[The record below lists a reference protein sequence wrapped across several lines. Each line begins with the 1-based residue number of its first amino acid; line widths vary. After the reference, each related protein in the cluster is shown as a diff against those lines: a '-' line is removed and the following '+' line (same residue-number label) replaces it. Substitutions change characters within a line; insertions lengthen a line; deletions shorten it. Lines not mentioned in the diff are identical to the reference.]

1 MHAGN
6 PGARPPAAGE
16 EGGGRRG
23 RGGEGEGGEGREEG
37 EGREGGGRREEGE
50 GRGGGG
56 RGGEGGGRREGGRR
70 EEGGGRREEG
80 EGRGGEGRGGRR
92 EGGREGGRG
101 GAGARG
107 PSVWAAGRRAY
118 CACARRE
125 GTGSGSAMAASVFYS
140 RRLAAAALRSRGSR
154 PALRAAAQVLGSS
167 GFFNNHGLQ
176 VQQQQQRNLSLHE
189 YMSMELLQ
197 EAGVSIPKGH
207 VAKSPDE
214 AYAVAKKLGSKDVVI
229 KAQVLAGGRGK
240 GTFESGLKGGVKIVF
255 SPEEAKAVSSQMIG
269 KKLFTKQTGEK
280 GRICNQ
286 VLVCERRYPRR
297 EYYFAI
303 TMERSFQG
311 PVLIGSSQGGVNIED
326 VAAETPEAIVK
337 EPIDIV
343 EGIKKEQAVRLAQ
356 KMGFPSNIVDSAAEN
371 MVKLYNLF
379 LKYDATMV
387 EINPMVED
395 SDGTVLCMDAKI
407 NFDSNSAY
415 RQKKIFDLQDW
426 TQEDEREKGAAKANL
441 NYIGLDGNIGCLV
454 NGAGLAMAT
463 MDIIKLHGG
472 TPANF
477 LDVGGGATV
486 HQVTEAFKLITS
498 DKKYSVHTEVLAIL
512 VNIFGGIMRCD
523 VIAQGIVMAVKDLE
537 IKIPIVVRLQ
547 GTRVDDA
554 KALITDSG
562 LKILACDDLDE
573 AAKMQLARDDK
584 KRTLCPLPSVYRGGC
599 VKRSANVRPPEKLPG
614 NVSAHSADGKAQ
626 RGLCVIDPPLLK
638 I

>member
-1 MHAGN
+1 
-6 PGARPPAAGE
+6 
-16 EGGGRRG
+16 
-23 RGGEGEGGEGREEG
+23 
-37 EGREGGGRREEGE
+37 
-50 GRGGGG
+50 
-56 RGGEGGGRREGGRR
+56 
-70 EEGGGRREEG
+70 
-80 EGRGGEGRGGRR
+80 
-92 EGGREGGRG
+92 
-101 GAGARG
+101 
-107 PSVWAAGRRAY
+107 
-118 CACARRE
+118 
-125 GTGSGSAMAASVFYS
+125 MAASMIFS
-140 RRLAAAALRSRGSR
+140 RLSATAALRSHGHRT
-154 PALRAAAQVLGSS
+154 ALRAAAKVLGSS
-167 GFFNNHGLQ
+167 GLLNNQGFQL
-176 VQQQQQRNLSLHE
+176 QQQQQRKLSLHE
-189 YMSMELLQ
+189 YLSMDLLK
-197 EAGVSIPKGH
+197 EAGIAVPNGQ
-207 VAKSPDE
+207 VAKSADE
-214 AYAVAKKLGSKDVVI
+214 AYAVAKKLGSNDIVI

-255 SPEEAKAVSSQMIG
+255 SPEEAKAVSAQMIG

-280 GRICNQ
+280 GRICNS

-326 VAAETPEAIVK
+326 VAAENPEAIFK
-337 EPIDIV
+337 EPIDIM
-343 EGIKKEQAVRLAQ
+343 EGIKKEQAARLAQ
-356 KMGFPSNIVDSAAEN
+356 NMGFPSGLVDSAADN
-371 MVKLYNLF
+371 MMKLYELF

-395 SDGTVLCMDAKI
+395 ADGGVLCMDAKI
-407 NFDSNSAY
+407 NFDSNSYY

-426 TQEDEREKGAAKANL
+426 TQEDERDKEAAKADL

-486 HQVTEAFKLITS
+486 DQVTQAFKLITS
-498 DKKYSVHTEVLAIL
+498 DKKVLAIL

-554 KALITDSG
+554 KALIADSG

-573 AAKMQLARDDK
+573 AAKMVVKLSEIVTLAKQAQVDVKFQL
-584 KRTLCPLPSVYRGGC
+584 P
-599 VKRSANVRPPEKLPG
+599 
-614 NVSAHSADGKAQ
+614 
-626 RGLCVIDPPLLK
+626 I
-638 I
+638 

>member
-1 MHAGN
+1 
-6 PGARPPAAGE
+6 
-16 EGGGRRG
+16 
-23 RGGEGEGGEGREEG
+23 
-37 EGREGGGRREEGE
+37 
-50 GRGGGG
+50 
-56 RGGEGGGRREGGRR
+56 
-70 EEGGGRREEG
+70 
-80 EGRGGEGRGGRR
+80 
-92 EGGREGGRG
+92 
-101 GAGARG
+101 
-107 PSVWAAGRRAY
+107 
-118 CACARRE
+118 
-125 GTGSGSAMAASVFYS
+125 MAASVLYS
-140 RRLAAAALRSRGSR
+140 CLRAAATLRSHQSR
-154 PALRAAAQVLGSS
+154 TALRAAAQVLGSS
-167 GFFNNHGLQ
+167 GLFNNHVLQ
-176 VQQQQQRNLSLHE
+176 IQQPQQRHLSLHE
-189 YMSMELLQ
+189 YMSMGLLQ

-214 AYAVAKKLGSKDVVI
+214 AYAIAKKLGSKDVVI

-303 TMERSFQG
+303 TMERSFQ
-311 PVLIGSSQGGVNIED
+311 
-326 VAAETPEAIVK
+326 
-337 EPIDIV
+337 
-343 EGIKKEQAVRLAQ
+343 LAQ
-356 KMGFPSNIVDSAAEN
+356 KMGFPPNIVDSAAEN
-371 MVKLYNLF
+371 MIKLYNLF

-395 SDGTVLCMDAKI
+395 SDGAVLCMDAKI

-426 TQEDEREKGAAKANL
+426 TQEDERDKDAAKADL

-498 DKKYSVHTEVLAIL
+498 DKKVLAIL

-554 KALITDSG
+554 KALIADSG

-573 AAKMQLARDDK
+573 AAKMVVKLSEIVTLAKQAQVDVKFQL
-584 KRTLCPLPSVYRGGC
+584 P
-599 VKRSANVRPPEKLPG
+599 
-614 NVSAHSADGKAQ
+614 
-626 RGLCVIDPPLLK
+626 I
-638 I
+638 

>member
-1 MHAGN
+1 
-6 PGARPPAAGE
+6 
-16 EGGGRRG
+16 
-23 RGGEGEGGEGREEG
+23 
-37 EGREGGGRREEGE
+37 
-50 GRGGGG
+50 
-56 RGGEGGGRREGGRR
+56 
-70 EEGGGRREEG
+70 
-80 EGRGGEGRGGRR
+80 
-92 EGGREGGRG
+92 
-101 GAGARG
+101 
-107 PSVWAAGRRAY
+107 
-118 CACARRE
+118 
-125 GTGSGSAMAASVFYS
+125 MAASMVYS
-140 RRLAAAALRSRGSR
+140 RLLAAATLRSHR
-154 PALRAAAQVLGSS
+154 PRTALQAAAQVLGSS
-167 GFFNNHGLQ
+167 GLFNNHGLQ

-197 EAGVSIPKGH
+197 EAGVSIPRGY

-214 AYAVAKKLGSKDVVI
+214 AYAIAKKLGSKDVVI

-286 VLVCERRYPRR
+286 VLVCERKYPRR

-326 VAAETPEAIVK
+326 VAAETPDAIVK
-337 EPIDIV
+337 EPVDIV
-343 EGIKKEQAVRLAQ
+343 EGIKKEQALRLAQ
-356 KMGFPSNIVDSAAEN
+356 KMGFPTNIVDSAAEN
-371 MVKLYNLF
+371 MVKLYSLF

-395 SDGTVLCMDAKI
+395 SDGAGSHSEFNCHSHLTWNRSSILCMDAKI

-415 RQKKIFDLQDW
+415 RQKKIFALQDW
-426 TQEDEREKGAAKANL
+426 TQEDERDKHAAQADL

-498 DKKYSVHTEVLAIL
+498 DKKVMAIL

-537 IKIPIVVRLQ
+537 IKIPVVVRLQ

-554 KALITDSG
+554 KAVIADSG

-573 AAKMQLARDDK
+573 AARMVVKLSEIVNLAKQAHVDVKFQL
-584 KRTLCPLPSVYRGGC
+584 P
-599 VKRSANVRPPEKLPG
+599 
-614 NVSAHSADGKAQ
+614 
-626 RGLCVIDPPLLK
+626 I
-638 I
+638 

>member
-1 MHAGN
+1 
-6 PGARPPAAGE
+6 
-16 EGGGRRG
+16 
-23 RGGEGEGGEGREEG
+23 
-37 EGREGGGRREEGE
+37 
-50 GRGGGG
+50 
-56 RGGEGGGRREGGRR
+56 
-70 EEGGGRREEG
+70 
-80 EGRGGEGRGGRR
+80 
-92 EGGREGGRG
+92 
-101 GAGARG
+101 
-107 PSVWAAGRRAY
+107 
-118 CACARRE
+118 
-125 GTGSGSAMAASVFYS
+125 MAASMFYS
-140 RRLAAAALRSRGSR
+140 RLLAAAALRSRGSR
-154 PALRAAAQVLGSS
+154 PALWAAAQVLGSS
-167 GFFNNHGLQ
+167 GLFNNHGLQ
-176 VQQQQQRNLSLHE
+176 IQQQQQRNLSLHE

-214 AYAVAKKLGSKDVVI
+214 AYAIAKKLGSKDVVI

-286 VLVCERRYPRR
+286 VLVCERKYPRR

-343 EGIKKEQAVRLAQ
+343 EGIKKEQAVRVCCILKNFYLALLD
-356 KMGFPSNIVDSAAEN
+356 K
-371 MVKLYNLF
+371 YNTL
-379 LKYDATMV
+379 
-387 EINPMVED
+387 
-395 SDGTVLCMDAKI
+395 LCMDAKI

-426 TQEDEREKGAAKANL
+426 TQEDERDKDAAKADL

-498 DKKYSVHTEVLAIL
+498 DKKVLAIL

-573 AAKMQLARDDK
+573 AAKMVVKLSEIVTLAKQAQVDVKFQL
-584 KRTLCPLPSVYRGGC
+584 P
-599 VKRSANVRPPEKLPG
+599 
-614 NVSAHSADGKAQ
+614 
-626 RGLCVIDPPLLK
+626 I
-638 I
+638 

>member
-1 MHAGN
+1 M
-6 PGARPPAAGE
+6 
-16 EGGGRRG
+16 
-23 RGGEGEGGEGREEG
+23 
-37 EGREGGGRREEGE
+37 
-50 GRGGGG
+50 
-56 RGGEGGGRREGGRR
+56 
-70 EEGGGRREEG
+70 
-80 EGRGGEGRGGRR
+80 
-92 EGGREGGRG
+92 
-101 GAGARG
+101 
-107 PSVWAAGRRAY
+107 
-118 CACARRE
+118 
-125 GTGSGSAMAASVFYS
+125 
-140 RRLAAAALRSRGSR
+140 
-154 PALRAAAQVLGSS
+154 QVLGSS
-167 GFFNNHGLQ
+167 GLFNNHGLQ
-176 VQQQQQRNLSLHE
+176 IQQQQKRNLSLHE

-356 KMGFPSNIVDSAAEN
+356 KMGFPPNIVDSAAEN
-371 MVKLYNLF
+371 MIKLYNLF

-395 SDGTVLCMDAKI
+395 SDGAVLCMDAKI

-426 TQEDEREKGAAKANL
+426 TQEDERDKDAAKADL

-498 DKKYSVHTEVLAIL
+498 DKKEDQEDELFLAGEKRFEDEEEKVLAIL

-573 AAKMQLARDDK
+573 AAKMVVKLSEIVTLAKQAQVDVKFQL
-584 KRTLCPLPSVYRGGC
+584 P
-599 VKRSANVRPPEKLPG
+599 
-614 NVSAHSADGKAQ
+614 
-626 RGLCVIDPPLLK
+626 I
-638 I
+638 